1 MKKILLAAVAALA
14 MVSCSQNEIDGIDN
28 GKQDGR
34 AEIKF
39 GYTPVTRSTVINTGD
54 FNKFHVRAYA
64 GDDYSA
70 SANEIISDGTFSKN
84 NDAWSEVNGKK
95 YYWPATGNVSFFG
108 YNLDEATYKT
118 DGGYPT
124 IEYTI
129 AADIKDQKDLLVSK
143 YLKRAYTPNEISLPF
158 THALSQVLFT
168 VEGDDTDLTYTV
180 ESITINSVYSSN
192 TYYYNTGWGTATTP
206 TNYTLTP
213 SANVVVTGTTPKEFI
228 DENGVAILMP
238 QDVTDKTISIT
249 YTAKKTA
256 DDTPVKVDSPATV
269 TLKGTW
275 TAGKKTTYKLILSA
289 AQIKLG
295 GTEDTA
301 WGNDETTDNTK

>member
-39 GYTPVTRSTVINTGD
+39 GYTPVTRSTVINTDD
-54 FNKFHVRAYA
+54 FNRFNVRAYA
-64 GDDYSA
+64 GDDYST
-70 SANEIISDGTFSKN
+70 SADEIISNGTFSKN
-84 NDAWSEVNGKK
+84 EGVWSEVNSKK

-108 YNLDEATYKT
+108 YNLDEASYKT

-124 IEYTI
+124 IDYEI
-129 AADIKDQKDLLVSK
+129 AATIQNQKDLLVSK
-143 YLKRAYTPNEISLPF
+143 HLKQAYTSSEISLPF

-168 VEGDDTDLTYTV
+168 VEGEDADLTYTV
-180 ESITINSVYSSN
+180 ESITINNVNSSN
-192 TYYYNTGWGTATTP
+192 TYNYNTGWGTATKP
-206 TNYTLTP
+206 ASYTLTP
-213 SANVVVTGTTPKEFI
+213 SADVVVTGTTSTTFT
-228 DENGVAILMP
+228 DANGVAILMP
-238 QDVTDKTISIT
+238 QDLTDKTISIT

-256 DDTPVKVDSPATV
+256 GDTSVKVDSPAEV

-275 TAGKKTTYKLILSA
+275 EPGKKTTYKLVLSA
-289 AQIKLG
+289 SQIKLAG
-295 GTEDTA
+295 AEQTA
-301 WGNDETTDNTK
+301 WAEDGTTDNTK